1 MLFAFVQYR
10 RNSEDRGIGLES
22 NNEDN
27 KAKEDYLKEIDDDEN
42 NNTASF
48 TNAAAR
54 ENILSLMDNFI
65 EQITTIRKTLLGVSV
80 SALLLAPLAIGLSAY
95 LTLHPSFFAILE
107 IENEFGLVLSIL
119 LGAVLIISSI
129 WLVSGIRQYKSISS
143 WSKRYNDYKRE
154 REDMDK
160 KIASQYGLTMT
171 DINNN
176 STL

>member
-1 MLFAFVQYR
+1 L
-10 RNSEDRGIGLES
+10 DS

-27 KAKEDYLKEIDDDEN
+27 RAKEDYLKEIEN
-42 NNTASF
+42 SNNITPSPA
-48 TNAAAR
+48 NAAAR

-65 EQITTIRKTLLGVSV
+65 EQITSIRKILLGVSV

-95 LTLHPSFFAILE
+95 LILHPSFFAILE

-143 WSKRYNDYKRE
+143 WSKRYTEYKRE
-154 REDMDK
+154 KEDMDR

-171 DINNN
+171 DI
-176 STL
+176 

>member
-1 MLFAFVQYR
+1 M
-10 RNSEDRGIGLES
+10 DR

-27 KAKEDYLKEIDDDEN
+27 RAKEDYLKEIDNSNIN
-42 NNTASF
+42 NNITASS

-65 EQITTIRKTLLGVSV
+65 EQITSIRKILLGVSI

-95 LTLHPSFFAILE
+95 LILHPSFFAILE

-143 WSKRYNDYKRE
+143 WSKRYNEYKRE
-154 REDMDK
+154 KEEMDM
-160 KIASQYGLTMT
+160 KIASQYGLTMS
-171 DINNN
+171 DINSK
-176 STL
+176 STP